1 MQGKRPLSLHSV
13 LLYERYLGRPFA
25 GHRDAVSELV
35 GELMGSAIE
44 ERHRNNG
51 VSYRKTGRAER
62 IPGFGQPPVAHR
74 MKWLPASMD
83 ADSGRDAKT

>member
-1 MQGKRPLSLHSV
+1 MQGKRPLTLHSL

-35 GELMGSAIE
+35 GELMESAIE
-44 ERHRNNG
+44 E
-51 VSYRKTGRAER
+51 T
-62 IPGFGQPPVAHR
+62 PVAHR